1 MHEIIKIPYMVL
13 KELDGITDPDVIKT
27 NGLMVNTMMQ
37 KLTPLVELILT
48 IYKFCDIE
56 FFDILRFFHRM
67 HPYLMRR
74 GFMSLNKKMIANG
87 IQFEPETWR
96 ALIHED
102 VWMPFGEET
111 DDKGQLILNANFD
124 NAVMNATHAATVII
138 AAIMQKQMQEE
149 GAVDVSIDVPAI
161 PFNPNLVKLLDD
173 TTQCLYFYDGTQYV
187 KTHVG
192 HLYDFSILVC
202 LTPLGLVR
210 DLTPDVDFRIDGQR
224 ILTLN
229 PSNIKQFSF
238 RLTSESRDDP
248 RVTLAFSHYVHTI
261 PFNVQGVTESLHVYV
276 RANQRDVVIPISYH
290 SEYVDVTL
298 PPVAAWQLAEILI
311 DPNRMIEQF
320 ALDMRNVHLHSNLQ
334 IPDCPMEQL
343 VSARVNF
350 ERLTEPICSFLDYL
364 VASTAS
370 LDDSVNAKTHSK
382 IPYIY
387 SINMQ
392 TMTCTRTQIIK
403 HDLEHAIPLL
413 TLDEFAHFN
422 AITTTAD
429 GLNLEQHLI
438 RYTMFQMMMSYRKF
452 TLDDFRTCP
461 DHHILFDLYLRR
473 GAGEVGYHYDLTPG
487 NIVSSVGLLYSMPR
501 GHVKMGPQLIPRR
514 YRTDKTISNINV
526 IPMSAFVMR
535 NSAIMFNNA
544 TYSHTTP
551 NVINFI
557 SRIPYHAD
565 YEVKNDQHKSIFTA
579 KLHVTHDP
587 IAIPESIRKKLRES
601 SANPSRTF
609 LRSWHIVKISQTQM
623 ENLGTPEPVVFS
635 NGMAFHEMAQTTLL
649 ECFEWLRTTGCMCIE
664 VEKDALTGEIV
675 PPSRLAGHLRGGRIM
690 MSAAPN
696 PQQLKVLSPQ
706 QLKTQQSQQLKP
718 LNPLKPQSK
727 TQYSSSSHRS
737 KMASP
742 IRASTLSISH
752 LKQQFGSKVKKIRA
766 VLKNPKKNL
775 VVMSGP
781 MITITQRRARS
792 HSHTQYAPKKRSHT
806 RKVRSAI

>member
-1 MHEIIKIPYMVL
+1 MHNIIRTHYFDL

-37 KLTPLVELILT
+37 KLTPLVELMVT
-48 IYKFCDIE
+48 IYKFFDID

-67 HPYLMRR
+67 HPDLMRR
-74 GFMSLNKKMIANG
+74 GFMSLKKTMTANG

-96 ALIHED
+96 ALIHKD

-124 NAVMNATHAATVII
+124 NAVAEATSAATTII
-138 AAIMQKQMQEE
+138 TKMQQQGPDPDPDTHMDQK
-149 GAVDVSIDVPAI
+149 GDRPTIS
-161 PFNPNLVKLLDD
+161 FNPNLVKLDD

-224 ILTLN
+224 ILALN

-248 RVTLAFSHYVHTI
+248 RVTLAFSNYVHTI

-298 PPVAAWQLAEILI
+298 PPVAAWQLPAEILI
-311 DPNRMIEQF
+311 DPNHMIEQF

-350 ERLTEPICSFLDYL
+350 ERLTEPICSFLDDL

-403 HDLEHAIPLL
+403 HDLEYAIPLL

-438 RYTMFQMMMSYRKF
+438 RYTMFQMMISYRKF
-452 TLDDFRTCP
+452 TFDDFQTCP

-487 NIVSSVGLLYSMPR
+487 NVVSSVGLLYSMPR

-514 YRTDKTISNINV
+514 YRTDMTISDINV

-551 NVINFI
+551 NVKNFI

-565 YEVKNDQHKSIFTA
+565 YEVKNDQHVSIFTA
-579 KLHVTHDP
+579 KLNVTHDP
-587 IAIPESIRKKLRES
+587 IAIPESIRKKLIES

-609 LRSWHIVKISQTQM
+609 LRSWRIVKISQTQM

-635 NGMAFHEMAQTTLL
+635 NGMPFHAMAQTTLS

-690 MSAAPN
+690 MSAAPKLQFGYPN
-696 PQQLKVLSPQ
+696 TQLKL
-706 QLKTQQSQQLKP
+706 QSKLQSKV
-718 LNPLKPQSK
+718 QSK
-727 TQYSSSSHRS
+727 TQYSHRS

-766 VLKNPKKNL
+766 VLKNPKKNF
-775 VVMSGP
+775 VVMAGRLL
-781 MITITQRRARS
+781 TQRRARS

-806 RKVRSAI
+806 RKVRSAV

>member
-1 MHEIIKIPYMVL
+1 MQQQGPD
-13 KELDGITDPDVIKT
+13 LDPNLDT
-27 NGLMVNTMMQ
+27 NMDQAGDR
-37 KLTPLVELILT
+37 P
-48 IYKFCDIE
+48 
-56 FFDILRFFHRM
+56 
-67 HPYLMRR
+67 
-74 GFMSLNKKMIANG
+74 
-87 IQFEPETWR
+87 
-96 ALIHED
+96 
-102 VWMPFGEET
+102 
-111 DDKGQLILNANFD
+111 
-124 NAVMNATHAATVII
+124 
-138 AAIMQKQMQEE
+138 
-149 GAVDVSIDVPAI
+149 
-161 PFNPNLVKLLDD
+161 NPNMVKLDD

-192 HLYDFSILVC
+192 HLYDLSILGC
-202 LTPLGLVR
+202 LTPLGIVQ
-210 DLTPDVDFRIDGQR
+210 DLMPGVDYRVDQIT
-224 ILTLN
+224 LTLN

-238 RLTSESRDDP
+238 RLTSESRDNP
-248 RVTLAFSHYVHTI
+248 RVTLAFSNYVHTI
-261 PFNVQGVTESLHVYV
+261 PFNEGVTDSLHVYV

-298 PPVAAWQLAEILI
+298 PPVAAWQLPAEILI
-311 DPNRMIEQF
+311 DPNHMIEQF

-334 IPDCPMEQL
+334 IPDCLMEQL

-350 ERLTEPICSFLDYL
+350 ERLTEPICSFLDNL

-370 LDDSVNAKTHSK
+370 LDDTVNAKTHSK

-387 SINMQ
+387 SINMR
-392 TMTCTRTQIIK
+392 TMTCTRTQIMK

-413 TLDEFAHFN
+413 SLDEFAHFN

-452 TLDDFRTCP
+452 TFDDFRTCP

-487 NIVSSVGLLYSMPR
+487 NIVSSVGLLYSMPH
-501 GHVKMGPQLIPRR
+501 GHVKLGPQLIPRR
-514 YRTDKTISNINV
+514 YRTDMTISDTNV

-535 NSAIMFNNA
+535 NSAILFNNA

-551 NVINFI
+551 NVKNFI
-557 SRIPYHAD
+557 SRIPYQAD
-565 YEVKNDQHKSIFTA
+565 YEVKNEQHVSIFTT
-579 KLHVTHDP
+579 KLNVTHDH
-587 IAIPESIRKKLRES
+587 IAIPESIRKKLIES

-609 LRSWHIVKISQTQM
+609 LRSWHIVNISQTQM
-623 ENLGTPEPVVFS
+623 ENLGTTENVVFS
-635 NGMAFHEMAQTTLL
+635 NGIPFHAMAQTTLL

-675 PPSRLAGHLRGGRIM
+675 QPSRLAGHLRGGRIM
-690 MSAAPN
+690 MSAAPKLQFGSPN
-696 PQQLKVLSPQ
+696 TQLKF
-706 QLKTQQSQQLKP
+706 QSKV
-718 LNPLKPQSK
+718 QSK
-727 TQYSSSSHRS
+727 TQHSSSHRS
-737 KMASP
+737 KIPSP

-752 LKQQFGSKVKKIRA
+752 LKQQFGSKVRKIRA

-781 MITITQRRARS
+781 MITITQRRRA
-792 HSHTQYAPKKRSHT
+792 HSYTQYAPKKRSHT